1 MRICWRIKRD
11 KKTAADL
18 KPASIIEMF
27 VSGITT
33 EILVTDQDLEDIIT
47 TAFYGGINYWC
58 ERAFP
63 KGGHW
68 KGSPETH
75 IVNGGAIIL
84 YDIDGEE
91 RYELNKFKLLRGI
104 TGLIEG
110 DNFDLSQLG
119 FGNGDAYYVDADNT
133 QCILRASHYLE
144 TGDIDAYIADLIVQ
158 YGIFGKQ
165 VFA

>member
-33 EILVTDQDLEDIIT
+33 KILVTDQDLADIIT
-47 TAFYGGINYWC
+47 IAFYGGLNWC
-58 ERAFP
+58 ERAYP
-63 KGGHW
+63 KDGHW
-68 KGSPETH
+68 MGNPGNH
-75 IVNGGAIIL
+75 ILNGGVIIL
-84 YDIDGEE
+84 CDIDGEE

-104 TGLIEG
+104 TGLIEE
-110 DNFDLSQLG
+110 DNWDLSQLG
-119 FGNGDAYYVDADNT
+119 FKNEDAYYIDADNT
-133 QCILRASHYLE
+133 QCVLRAGHCLE
-144 TGDIDAYIADLIVQ
+144 TGDIDADIADLIVQ